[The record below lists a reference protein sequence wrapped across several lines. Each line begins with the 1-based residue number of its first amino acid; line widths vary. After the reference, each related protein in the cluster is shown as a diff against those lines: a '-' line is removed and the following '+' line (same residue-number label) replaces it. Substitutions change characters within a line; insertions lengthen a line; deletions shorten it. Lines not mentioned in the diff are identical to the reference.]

1 MLKRISLLYTK
12 RTHRGTAGLEGQ
24 HTFEEGMMRDFP
36 KEQPGDFWENLYEG
50 MENEQK
56 GRAEQKKR
64 TERRAEQKEEQDK
77 KEQTEGQN
85 RKKSI
90 TEEIYQIA
98 YS

>member
-1 MLKRISLLYTK
+1 
-12 RTHRGTAGLEGQ
+12 
-24 HTFEEGMMRDFP
+24 MMRDFP